1 VFVCVWCVYVCVC
14 VCVWVAMD
22 QNEKFTKFNVAVSN
36 ITKLNLNPMN
46 VCSSVVYRKIVTTP
60 ITCSCKQ
67 GRRKSAGLA
76 D

>member
-1 VFVCVWCVYVCVC
+1 VCGGGVD
-14 VCVWVAMD
+14 MD

-36 ITKLNLNPMN
+36 ITKLNLNPIN
-46 VCSSVVYRKIVTTP
+46 VWSSVVYRKNVTTP

-67 GRRKSAGLA
+67 GRGKSPGMA